1 MKFEDFKYERPNIEK
16 DREDIRSFI
25 KELEEA
31 KDFNGAKEVIG
42 KINKIRNNTSTMMA
56 LSEVRHTIN
65 TEDEFYNEESDFWD
79 ENSPLIEEVNN
90 EFYKALI
97 SSPFKDQIG
106 DYYGETII
114 KEAEYS
120 QKSFS
125 KEVIEDM
132 QLENKLG
139 SQYQK
144 LIASAKIEFDGEE
157 RTLAQLV
164 PFVTSEDREVRKRAS
179 EAKYNFFVK
188 HEDEIDDIFDKLVKV
203 RTKIAKK
210 LGLNN
215 FVELGYV
222 RMRRY
227 DYNKEMVENFRK
239 QVEEFIVPIDSKLYE
254 RQAKRLGLETLK
266 YYDEKFEF
274 LSGNPTPKGDSN
286 WIVENAKVMYSEL
299 SKETKEF
306 FDFMVENDLMDLVAK
321 KGKAAGG
328 YCTNFPNYKAPFI
341 FSNFN
346 GTAGDVDVLTHEAG
360 HAFQNFRSSWIE
372 MQECQWPTMESCE
385 IHSMSMEFFTW
396 PWMYLF
402 FKEDTDKYKFYHLGD
417 AIKFIPYGVTVD
429 EFQHFVYENPEC
441 TPKERKDAWRRIEK
455 KYLPH
460 KNYDECD
467 FLERGGWW
475 FQQNHIFLSPF
486 YYIDYTL
493 AQICALQFWKKDR
506 ENHEKAWEDY
516 LNLCNIG
523 GTKTFLGLLK
533 YANLKSPFENGCV
546 ESVVG
551 VVDEYLES
559 IDDSKF

>member
-90 EFYKALI
+90 EFYKALL

-144 LIASAKIEFDGEE
+144 LIASAKIDFDGEE

-210 LGLNN
+210 LGFNN

-254 RQAKRLGLETLK
+254 RQAKRLGLESLK

-274 LSGNPTPKGDSN
+274 LSGNPTPKGDSK

-402 FKEDTDKYKFYHLGD
+402 FKEDTDKYKSYHLGD

>member
-90 EFYKALI
+90 EFYKALL

-210 LGLNN
+210 LGFNN

-274 LSGNPTPKGDSN
+274 LSGNPTPKGDSK

-402 FKEDTDKYKFYHLGD
+402 FKEDTDKYKFYHLVD

>member
-90 EFYKALI
+90 EFYKALL

-210 LGLNN
+210 LGFNN

-274 LSGNPTPKGDSN
+274 LSGNPTPKGDSK

-402 FKEDTDKYKFYHLGD
+402 FKEDTDKYKFYHLGY

-441 TPKERKDAWRRIEK
+441 TPKERKDAWRRIEE

>member
-79 ENSPLIEEVNN
+79 ENSPLIEEINN
-90 EFYKALI
+90 EFYKALL
-97 SSPFKDQIG
+97 SSPFKNEIG

-132 QLENKLG
+132 QVENKLG

-210 LGLNN
+210 LGFNN

-274 LSGNPTPKGDSN
+274 LSGNPTPKGDSK

>member
-90 EFYKALI
+90 EFYKALLN
-97 SSPFKDQIG
+97 SPFKDEIG
-106 DYYGETII
+106 AYYGETII

-188 HEDEIDDIFDKLVKV
+188 HEGEIDDIFDKLVKV

-210 LGLNN
+210 LGFNN

-254 RQAKRLGLETLK
+254 RQAKRLGLESLK

-274 LSGNPTPKGDSN
+274 LSGNPTPKGDSK

-402 FKEDTDKYKFYHLGD
+402 FKEDTDKYKFYHLVD

-546 ESVVG
+546 ESVVE

>member
-90 EFYKALI
+90 EFYKALL

-188 HEDEIDDIFDKLVKV
+188 NEDEIDDIFDKLVKV

-210 LGLNN
+210 LGFNN

-227 DYNKEMVENFRK
+227 DYNKKMVENFRK

-254 RQAKRLGLETLK
+254 RQAKRLGLESLK

-274 LSGNPTPKGDSN
+274 LSGNPTPKGDSK

-402 FKEDTDKYKFYHLGD
+402 FKEDIDKYKFYHLGD

>member
-90 EFYKALI
+90 EFYKALL

-210 LGLNN
+210 LGFNN

-402 FKEDTDKYKFYHLGD
+402 FKEDTDKYKFYNLGD

>member
-1 MKFEDFKYERPNIEK
+1 
-16 DREDIRSFI
+16 
-25 KELEEA
+25 
-31 KDFNGAKEVIG
+31 
-42 KINKIRNNTSTMMA
+42 MMA

-90 EFYKALI
+90 EFYKALL

-144 LIASAKIEFDGEE
+144 LIASAKIDFDGEE

-210 LGLNN
+210 LGFNN

-254 RQAKRLGLETLK
+254 RQAKRLGLESLK

-274 LSGNPTPKGDSN
+274 LSGNPTPKGDSK

>member
-25 KELEEA
+25 KELEKV

-90 EFYKALI
+90 EFYKALLN
-97 SSPFKDQIG
+97 SPFKDEIG
-106 DYYGETII
+106 AYYGETII

-210 LGLNN
+210 LGFNN

-254 RQAKRLGLETLK
+254 RQAKRLGLESLK

-274 LSGNPTPKGDSN
+274 LSGNPTPKGDSK

-402 FKEDTDKYKFYHLGD
+402 FKEDTGKYKFYHLGD

>member
-90 EFYKALI
+90 EFYKALL

-210 LGLNN
+210 LGFNN

-274 LSGNPTPKGDSN
+274 LSGNPTPKGDSK

-402 FKEDTDKYKFYHLGD
+402 FKDDPDKYKFYHLGD

>member
-90 EFYKALI
+90 EFYKALL
-97 SSPFKDQIG
+97 SSQFKDQIG

-210 LGLNN
+210 LGFNN

-402 FKEDTDKYKFYHLGD
+402 FKEDTDKYKFYNLGD